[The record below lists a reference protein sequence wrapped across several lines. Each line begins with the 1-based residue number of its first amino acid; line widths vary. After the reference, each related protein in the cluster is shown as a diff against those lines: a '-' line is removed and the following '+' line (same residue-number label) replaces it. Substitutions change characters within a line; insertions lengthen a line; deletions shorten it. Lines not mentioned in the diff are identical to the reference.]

1 MEDDET
7 VTHRNW
13 NDQVNQTTRGGQPWI
28 LKLLFVLLVVAALG
42 FIVRQTTLSWMQ
54 ARQHVEKNIPR
65 LRADL
70 VADLE
75 SMGFIRSLRIEEDG
89 SIRFGH
95 PPTMT
100 SDDLILLLRRIM
112 QRFDLIMTAA
122 VNYKERGDLYVEL
135 STREPVVV
143 GRFVFASL
151 AKEAA
156 LAEGIVGRIGIIID
170 DFGYIRNRLTA
181 SFMDLKE
188 KITFAIIPGHRFSQ
202 ILADEADQSGHE
214 VIIHMPMEP
223 EDYNGRDEEEYIL
236 LYGMDEV
243 EAIARIR
250 KAFQSLPQAVGMNN
264 HEGSLATLDTVLL
277 AAMARELNDREKYF
291 IDSYTT
297 PETRALEIMKKAGV
311 PSLGRH
317 IFLDNVDEPDYIR
330 EQLALLAAKAESNG
344 AAIGIGHVGSSHL
357 NTLDVLAD
365 EIPRLMDR
373 GFEFVFVSELVK

>member
-1 MEDDET
+1 MEDDIT
-7 VTHRNW
+7 VTPGDR
-13 NDQVNQTTRGGQPWI
+13 NDQVNQTARDGQPWI

-42 FIVRQTTLSWMQ
+42 FIVRQSTRSWME
-54 ARQHVEKNIPR
+54 ARQHDARDIPR
-65 LRADL
+65 LSADV
-70 VADLE
+70 VAELE
-75 SMGFIRSLRIEEDG
+75 SIGFIRSLRIEEDG

-112 QRFDLIMTAA
+112 QRFDLVMTAA
-122 VNYKERGDLYVEL
+122 VDYEERGDLYVEL
-135 STREPVVV
+135 STHEPVVV
-143 GRFVFASL
+143 GRYVFAPITS
-151 AKEAA
+151 EAA
-156 LAEGIVGRIGIIID
+156 LAEGVVGRIGIIID

-181 SFMDLKE
+181 SFMDFQE

-236 LYGMDEV
+236 LYGMDEE
-243 EAIARIR
+243 EAVARIR
-250 KAFQSLPQAVGMNN
+250 RAFQSLPQAVGMNN

-277 AAMARELNDREKYF
+277 VALARELNDREKYF

-297 PETRALEIMKKAGV
+297 PETRALEIMKQVGV

-317 IFLDNVDEPDYIR
+317 VFLDNVDDPDYIR

-357 NTLDVLAD
+357 NTLDVLAE
-365 EIPRLMDR
+365 EIPRLTDR
-373 GFEFVFVSELVK
+373 GFEFVFISELVK

>member
-13 NDQVNQTTRGGQPWI
+13 NDQVSQTTRGGQPWI

-54 ARQHVEKNIPR
+54 TRQHVEKNIPR

-112 QRFDLIMTAA
+112 QRFDLVMTAA
-122 VNYKERGDLYVEL
+122 VNYEERGDLYVEL
-135 STREPVVV
+135 STREPMVV
-143 GRFVFASL
+143 GRFVFAPL

-181 SFMDLKE
+181 SFMDLEE
-188 KITFAIIPGHRFSQ
+188 KITFAILPGHRFSQ

-236 LYGMDEV
+236 LYGMDEA
-243 EAIARIR
+243 EAVARIR

-317 IFLDNVDEPDYIR
+317 VFLDNVDEPDYIR

-357 NTLDVLAD
+357 NTLDVLVE
-365 EIPRLMDR
+365 EIPRLIDR

>member
-317 IFLDNVDEPDYIR
+317 VFLDNVDEPDYIR

-357 NTLDVLAD
+357 NTLDVLAE

>member
-236 LYGMDEV
+236 LYGMDEA
-243 EAIARIR
+243 EAVARIR

>member
-181 SFMDLKE
+181 SFMDLQE

-317 IFLDNVDEPDYIR
+317 VFLDNVDEPDYIR

>member
-7 VTHRNW
+7 VVHRIR
-13 NDQVNQTTRGGQPWI
+13 NDQVSPTTRSGQPWI
-28 LKLLFVLLVVAALG
+28 LKLLFVILVVAALG
-42 FIVRQTTLSWMQ
+42 LIVRQTALSWRQ
-54 ARQHVEKNIPR
+54 ARPQVEKNIPR

-70 VADLE
+70 VAELE
-75 SMGFIRSLRIEEDG
+75 SMGFKRSLRIEDDG

-122 VNYKERGDLYVEL
+122 VNYEERGDLFVEL
-135 STREPVVV
+135 STREPLVV
-143 GRFVFASL
+143 GRFVFAPL
-151 AKEAA
+151 ANEAA
-156 LAEGIVGRIGIIID
+156 LAEGVVGRIGIIID

-181 SFMDLKE
+181 NFMALQE
-188 KITFAIIPGHRFSQ
+188 KITFAIIPGHRYSQ

-236 LYGMDEV
+236 LYGMDEA
-243 EAIARIR
+243 EAIMRIR

-264 HEGSLATLDTVLL
+264 HEGSLATLDTLLL

-297 PETRALEIMKKAGV
+297 PGTRALEIMKRAGV

-317 IFLDNVDEPDYIR
+317 VFLDNVDEPDYIR

>member
-1 MEDDET
+1 MEDDIT
-7 VTHRNW
+7 VTPGDR
-13 NDQVNQTTRGGQPWI
+13 NDQVNQTARDGQPWI

-42 FIVRQTTLSWMQ
+42 FIVRQSTRSWME
-54 ARQHVEKNIPR
+54 ARQHDARDIPR
-65 LRADL
+65 LSADL
-70 VADLE
+70 VAELE
-75 SMGFIRSLRIEEDG
+75 SIGFIRSLRIEEDG

-112 QRFDLIMTAA
+112 QRFDLVMTAA
-122 VNYKERGDLYVEL
+122 VDYEERGDLYVEL
-135 STREPVVV
+135 STHEPVVV
-143 GRFVFASL
+143 GRYVFAPITS
-151 AKEAA
+151 EAA
-156 LAEGIVGRIGIIID
+156 LAEGVVGRIGIIID

-181 SFMDLKE
+181 SFMDFQE

-236 LYGMDEV
+236 LYGMDEE
-243 EAIARIR
+243 EAVARIR
-250 KAFQSLPQAVGMNN
+250 RAFQSLPQAVGMNN

-277 AAMARELNDREKYF
+277 VALARELNDREKYF

-297 PETRALEIMKKAGV
+297 PETRALEIMKQVGV

-317 IFLDNVDEPDYIR
+317 VFLDNVDDPDYIR
-330 EQLALLAAKAESNG
+330 AQLALLAAKAESNG
-344 AAIGIGHVGSSHL
+344 AAIGIGHVGSNHL
-357 NTLDVLAD
+357 NTLDVLAE
-365 EIPRLMDR
+365 EIPRLTDR
-373 GFEFVFVSELVK
+373 GFEFVFISELVK

>member
-1 MEDDET
+1 MEIDEP
-7 VTHRNW
+7 VTPRNRH
-13 NDQVNQTTRGGQPWI
+13 DPVSQVNRGGQPWI
-28 LKLLFVLLVVAALG
+28 LKLFFVLLVLGALG
-42 FIVRQTTLSWMQ
+42 FIVQQTARSWMQ
-54 ARQHVEKNIPR
+54 TRQNVEMNIPR
-65 LRADL
+65 LRAEL
-70 VADLE
+70 VAELE
-75 SMGFIRSLRIEEDG
+75 SMGFVRSLRIEEDG
-89 SIRFGH
+89 STRFGH

-112 QRFDLIMTAA
+112 QRFDLVMTAA
-122 VNYKERGDLYVEL
+122 VNYEERGDLYVEL
-135 STREPVVV
+135 STHEPVVV
-143 GRFVFASL
+143 GRFVFAPLVEEAVL
-151 AKEAA
+151 A
-156 LAEGIVGRIGIIID
+156 GGFVGRIGIIID

-181 SFMDLKE
+181 NFMALQE
-188 KITFAIIPGHRFSQ
+188 QITFAILPGHRYSQ

-236 LYGMDEV
+236 LYGMDRAEV
-243 EAIARIR
+243 IARIR
-250 KAFQSLPQAVGMNN
+250 RAFQSLPQAVGMNN

-277 AAMARELNDREKYF
+277 AAIAHELNDREKYF

-297 PETRALEIMKKAGV
+297 PGTRALEIMKKAGV

-317 IFLDNVDEPDYIR
+317 VFLDNVDDPDYIR

-357 NTLDVLAD
+357 NTLAVLVE